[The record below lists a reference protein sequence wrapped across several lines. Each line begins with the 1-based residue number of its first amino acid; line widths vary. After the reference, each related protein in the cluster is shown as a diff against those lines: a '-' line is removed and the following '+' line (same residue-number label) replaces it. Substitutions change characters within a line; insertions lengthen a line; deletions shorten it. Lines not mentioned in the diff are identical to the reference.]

1 MLRLWLIK
9 LMPFLGKYVDVTAAC
24 CGGCPTCIGAAAT
37 GLTIEAIKTK
47 PSGEG

>member
-9 LMPFLGKYVDVTAAC
+9 LLPFLGKYTDVTASC

-37 GLTIEAIKTK
+37 GMTLDVLSARPTDD
-47 PSGEG
+47 